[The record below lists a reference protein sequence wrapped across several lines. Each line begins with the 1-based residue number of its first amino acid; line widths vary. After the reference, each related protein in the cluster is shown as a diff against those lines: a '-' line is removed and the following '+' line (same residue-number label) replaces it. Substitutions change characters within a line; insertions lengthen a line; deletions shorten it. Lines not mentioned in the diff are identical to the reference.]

1 MVLSMYLY
9 FVFALAE
16 RKNEIQKED
25 KVPLRMI
32 TFGPPRKLLNDMTTA
47 ITTNPLQATHDEPS
61 HVEVAARLNAV
72 MAALDASDL
81 RADLVELAAQPI
93 SEAQIL
99 AVHERRLVEFVR
111 TAASRGPQW
120 LGADTYIMPGSWEA
134 ARMAAGAAAAAVEAV
149 VTGQVSNAFALIRPP
164 GHHATPS
171 QPMGFCLLNNIAIA
185 TRHALDSLGIERVA
199 IVDFDVHHGNGTQDC
214 FYDDGRV
221 LFCSTHASPLYPGT
235 GAMDD
240 VGVEDGYGTT
250 LNLPLPYET
259 GDVGFHEL
267 YSHVVLPAVRNFAPQ
282 LILVSA
288 GYDAHWDDPLG
299 PLSLSISGY
308 AALTQRLVALADE
321 LCGGK
326 IVLVLEGGYSL
337 PALAG
342 GVLASLRVLLGR
354 DPGVDPLGPASQT
367 EPDLSLLIRRVRD
380 RHPIFQ

>member
-1 MVLSMYLY
+1 
-9 FVFALAE
+9 
-16 RKNEIQKED
+16 
-25 KVPLRMI
+25 
-32 TFGPPRKLLNDMTTA
+32 MTTA
-47 ITTNPLQATHDEPS
+47 IINNPLHATHDEPS
-61 HVEVAARLNAV
+61 HVERAARMNAI
-72 MAALDASDL
+72 ATALDKSGL

-93 SEAQIL
+93 NEAQIL
-99 AVHERRLVEFVR
+99 AVHERRLMEFVR

-134 ARMAAGAAAAAVEAV
+134 ARLAAGAVAGAVEAV
-149 VTGQVSNAFALIRPP
+149 AGGQVSNAFALIRPP

-185 TRHALDSLGIERVA
+185 ARHALDALGIERVA

-221 LFCSTHASPLYPGT
+221 LFCSTHGSPLYPNT
-235 GAMDD
+235 GAMDE
-240 VGVEDGYGTT
+240 VGLEDGYGTT
-250 LNLPLPYET
+250 LNMPLPYAT
-259 GDVGFHEL
+259 GDLGFQDV
-267 YSHVVLPAVRNFAPQ
+267 YDQVVLPAVRRFKPQ

-299 PLSLSISGY
+299 PLSLSINGY

-354 DPGVDPLGPASQT
+354 NPGPDPLGPASHA
-367 EPDLSLLIRRVRD
+367 EPDISLLIRRMRD